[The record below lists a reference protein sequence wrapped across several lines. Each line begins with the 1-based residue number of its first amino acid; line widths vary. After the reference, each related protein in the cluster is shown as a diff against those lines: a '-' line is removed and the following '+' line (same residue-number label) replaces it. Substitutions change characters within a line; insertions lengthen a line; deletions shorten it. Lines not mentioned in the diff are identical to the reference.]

1 MPRWPEPGLRRVRVL
16 VCGIVQGVGFRPFLH
31 RLAARLGL
39 GGWARNTPAGVELE
53 LEGPP
58 DALQAF
64 LQALRTQPPPLAVVE
79 QVQVQPLAACRGET
93 SFTILPST
101 AGGAATLASP
111 DLAPCP
117 ACLREMADPAGR
129 RYRYPFINCTDCG
142 PRFSILK
149 ALPYDRANTSMAGFT
164 MCRDC
169 AAEYADIRSRRYHAQ
184 PNCCPACG
192 PRAFYLDAE
201 GRKLPGDAVALAQQA
216 LAAGQTVAVKGTGGI
231 HLACDARNEAAVL
244 RLRQRKHRPEKPLAV
259 LCRDLDTARQL
270 CAVSPEEAALLQS
283 PRRPIVLLEKRPD
296 APGLDCLSENRR
308 LGVLLPYTP
317 LHVLLADGSAGGPAA
332 LVLTSANLPG
342 CPVMTGN
349 EEALAGLRGIA
360 DGYLLHDRPIVNRC
374 DDSLAAVWQGREYF
388 FRRSRGYAPQPL
400 LLPDSAADGVLAFGA
415 EQKAGFAAGR
425 DRHVFLS
432 QHIGDLKNA
441 ETLDHYR
448 AALETQLRLF
458 GITPRALVC
467 DLHPDYFST
476 REAQAMASA
485 RGLPLLQV
493 QHHWAHM
500 AACMADNQLEGPAF
514 GIVWDGTG
522 LGAGGGIG
530 GGEFLR
536 GGYDA
541 FERVGSIRPVLLPGG
556 DAAVKQIGRTGL
568 ALAWDAGVSPAVL
581 DALPLLRAL
590 PGRAALL
597 AMLEKGLA
605 CPAASSIGRLFDG
618 VYALLS
624 GRVDSGYDGQAPALL
639 EALARPDVPGRVYPV
654 SFAQEGGV
662 RRFDTRPLT
671 AAVCADV
678 AAGVC
683 PAAIARGFMDALARM
698 ALAQCRALNQD
709 HLPVVLS
716 GGVFLNQ
723 YLLRETVRLLETGGF
738 AVHTH
743 HRVSPS
749 DEGLA
754 LGQLAIAARARQ
766 TQKKE

>member
-1 MPRWPEPGLRRVRVL
+1 MPRWPEAGSRRVHVL
-16 VCGIVQGVGFRPFLH
+16 VAGIVQGVGFRPFLH
-31 RLAARLGL
+31 RLASRLGL

-58 DALQAF
+58 DAIEAF
-64 LQALRTQPPPLAVVE
+64 VRTLRAGPPPLAVVE
-79 QVQVQPLAACRGET
+79 QVTVQPLPACRGET
-93 SFTILPST
+93 AFAILPST
-101 AGGAATLASP
+101 AGGAATLAAP

-142 PRFSILK
+142 PRFSILR
-149 ALPYDRANTSMAGFT
+149 ALPYDRANTSMAGFA
-164 MCRDC
+164 MCRGC
-169 AAEYADIRSRRYHAQ
+169 AAEYADLGSRRYHAQ

-192 PRAFYLDAE
+192 PRAFYLDEA
-201 GRKLPGDAVALAQQA
+201 GQALPGDPIALAQRA
-216 LAAGQTVAVKGTGGI
+216 LAAGRTVAVKGTGGI

-244 RLRQRKHRPEKPLAV
+244 RLRRRKRRPEKPLAV
-259 LCRDLDTARQL
+259 LCRDLDTVRQL
-270 CAVSPEEAALLQS
+270 CLVSEDEAALLQS

-296 APGLDCLSENRR
+296 AAGLACLSENRR

-349 EEALAGLRGIA
+349 DEALAGLQGIA

-374 DDSLAAVWQGREYF
+374 DDSLVAVWQGRECF

-400 LLPDSAADGVLAFGA
+400 VMPDSAADGVLALGA

-448 AALETQLRLF
+448 AALKTQLRLF
-458 GITPRALVC
+458 GIVPRALAC

-476 REAQAMASA
+476 REAQAMAA
-485 RGLPLLQV
+485 ERGLPLLQV

-500 AACMADNQLEGPAF
+500 AACMADNRLAGPAF

-522 LGAGGGIG
+522 LGSDGSIW

-536 GGYDA
+536 GGYDS
-541 FERVGSIRPVLLPGG
+541 FRRVGSIRPVPLPGG
-556 DAAVKQIGRTGL
+556 DAAVRQIGRTGL
-568 ALAWDAGVSPAVL
+568 ALAWDAGVPAEVL
-581 DALPLLRAL
+581 NALPLMRAL
-590 PGRAALL
+590 PGRQALRT
-597 AMLEKGLA
+597 MLEKGIA
-605 CPAASSIGRLFDG
+605 CPGASSVGRLFDG
-618 VYALLS
+618 VFALLA
-624 GRVDSGYDGQAPALL
+624 GRVDAGYDGQAPALL
-639 EALARPDVPGRVYPV
+639 ESLACRDIPGRAYPLA
-654 SFAQEGGV
+654 FYEEGGV
-662 RRFDTRPLT
+662 RRFDTRPL
-671 AAVCADV
+671 AAALCADA
-678 AAGVC
+678 AAGVS

-698 ALAQCRALNQD
+698 ALEQCRALNPD
-709 HLPVVLS
+709 RLPVVLS

-723 YLLRETVRLLETGGF
+723 YLLREVTRLLEAGGF
-738 AVHTH
+738 AVCTH
-743 HRVSPS
+743 RRVSPN

-754 LGQLAIAARARQ
+754 LGQLAIAARAAL
-766 TQKKE
+766 